1 MLSSDM
7 KLKRDVVMC
16 GACDGTGKVLRV
28 QPSYLTFVRKNSGL
42 TVEALSKRTGLSVSL
57 LYKVE
62 NGVRTCTKR
71 VEKAYSG
78 L

>member
-1 MLSSDM
+1 
-7 KLKRDVVMC
+7 
-16 GACDGTGKVLRV
+16 
-28 QPSYLTFVRKNSGL
+28 LTKARKSAGL

-71 VEKAYSG
+71 VEKAYSN

>member
-1 MLSSDM
+1 M
-7 KLKRDVVMC
+7 KLKQDRVVCWDC
-16 GACDGTGKVLRV
+16 GGTGKVLKV
-28 QPSYLTFVRKNSGL
+28 QGCTLTKARKSAGL

-71 VEKAYSG
+71 VEKAYSN

>member
-1 MLSSDM
+1 M
-7 KLKRDVVMC
+7 KLEKVTVNCPR
-16 GACDGTGKVLRV
+16 CDGTGTAEVIRIGA
-28 QPSYLTFVRKNSGL
+28 LTAARHRAGL
-42 TVEALSKRTGLSVSL
+42 TVEALAKRTGLSVSL

>member
-1 MLSSDM
+1 M
-7 KLKRDVVMC
+7 KLKRDLAKC
-16 GACDGTGKVLRV
+16 LNCNGTGRILKVL
-28 QPSYLTFVRKNSGL
+28 PWNLTAARKASGL
-42 TVEALSKRTGLSVSL
+42 TVEALSRRTGLSVSL

-71 VEKAYSG
+71 VEKAYEK

>member
-1 MLSSDM
+1 MIRIID
-7 KLKRDVVMC
+7 
-16 GACDGTGKVLRV
+16 
-28 QPSYLTFVRKNSGL
+28 PNSLVTARHAAGL

>member
-1 MLSSDM
+1 M
-7 KLKRDVVMC
+7 KITREPVTCM
-16 GACDGTGKVLRV
+16 ACRGTGEVLKIDPFSLR
-28 QPSYLTFVRKNSGL
+28 QSRRSAGL

-71 VEKAYSG
+71 VEQAYSK